1 MPRPSNIEPR
11 GAVTGA
17 PRPPAGEGPSSPR
30 PGRRRLLG
38 AAAGWARP
46 RPRRAGA
53 DAGLGT
59 EGRCAPVPGL
69 GERLRQ
75 GAARGAVTSPQGQVA
90 GAWGAGRASA
100 ARSCRG
106 WGAGRALAGSRS
118 CGPGSAPL
126 HPWTSGR
133 GRSASP
139 PAEPDGGL
147 VAPPRG
153 RRRELPSRCLP
164 PGAVAAGPGAGA
176 AQSPPRDVQSGSAA
190 SLVPALRRC
199 PCECTAPPAGGT
211 ATSPNP
217 RRPGGR
223 SEPANGAP
231 HAPPT
236 AGGWC
241 VPRTRDRKQGTCH
254 AVAQAA
260 TASRSQV

>member
-1 MPRPSNIEPR
+1 M
-11 GAVTGA
+11 TGA

-30 PGRRRLLG
+30 PGRRRLPG

-59 EGRCAPVPGL
+59 EGRCAPFPGL

-75 GAARGAVTSPQGQVA
+75 GAARGTVTSPQGQVA

-153 RRRELPSRCLP
+153 RRRELPSRCLR
-164 PGAVAAGPGAGA
+164 PGAVTAGPGAGA
-176 AQSPPRDVQSGSAA
+176 AQSPPRWSPHSGAA
-190 SLVPALRRC
+190 RAN
-199 PCECTAPPAGGT
+199 AQ
-211 ATSPNP
+211 
-217 RRPGGR
+217 RPGGR
-223 SEPANGAP
+223 DRDVPKPTQARRALRAHERRPTCPADCRWLVR
-231 HAPPT
+231 PPYPRQE
-236 AGGWC
+236 AGHM
-241 VPRTRDRKQGTCH
+241 PRGCSGRHCLAESGVRTPRGQ
-254 AVAQAA
+254 
-260 TASRSQV
+260 

>member
-1 MPRPSNIEPR
+1 M
-11 GAVTGA
+11 TGA

-30 PGRRRLLG
+30 PGRRRLPG

-46 RPRRAGA
+46 RRRRAGA

-153 RRRELPSRCLP
+153 RRRELPSRCPP
-164 PGAVAAGPGAGA
+164 PGAVTAGTRGWGRAEPPAGRAERLRGVAGP
-176 AQSPPRDVQSGSAA
+176 RT
-190 SLVPALRRC
+190 PALPVRMHS
-199 PCECTAPPAGGT
+199 APAGGT

-223 SEPANGAP
+223 SEPTNGAP
-231 HAPPT
+231 NAPPT